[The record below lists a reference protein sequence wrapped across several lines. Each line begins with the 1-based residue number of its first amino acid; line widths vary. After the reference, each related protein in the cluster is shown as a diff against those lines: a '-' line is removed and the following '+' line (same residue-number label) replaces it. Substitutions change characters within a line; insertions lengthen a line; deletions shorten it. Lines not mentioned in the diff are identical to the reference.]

1 MPHTSPDIERLL
13 GGIRDRDRAALGRT
27 LTLVESN
34 LATDRRLAQELLTA
48 LLPLTGGSQRIG
60 ISGVPGVGKSTF
72 IETFGCSLVD
82 KGHRVAVL
90 AVDPSSSISKGS
102 ILGDKTR
109 MEKLAVSDGAFIRPS
124 PTGGSLG
131 GVARKTRESIL
142 VCEAAGY
149 DIVLVE
155 TVGVGQ
161 SETAVAEMV
170 DCFLLL
176 MLTGAGDELQG
187 IKRGILELADV
198 IAINK
203 ADGANTEAAEHARAE
218 LERALA
224 ILRPA
229 GDDGWRPKV
238 VTSSGNTGA
247 GLDDVWRLIE
257 EHRAVMDADGGLER
271 RRRKQLLGWMWE
283 MVDEGLRNAVREHPA
298 VAETLGSIETDVHEG
313 RTTPSAAAENILRIF
328 GTSPGKEKVER

>member
-1 MPHTSPDIERLL
+1 MPHPSLDIERLL
-13 GGIRDRDRAALGRT
+13 GGIRDRDRAVLGRA

-34 LATDRRLAQELLTA
+34 LATDRRLAQELLTV
-48 LLPLTGGSQRIG
+48 LLPLTGSSQRIG

-90 AVDPSSSISKGS
+90 AVDPSSSVSKGS

-109 MEKLAVSDGAFIRPS
+109 MEKLAVSDEAFIRPS

-149 DIVLVE
+149 DVVLVE

-198 IAINK
+198 IAVNK
-203 ADGANTEAAEHARAE
+203 ADGANTEAAERARTE

-229 GDDGWRPKV
+229 GDDGWRPRV
-238 VTSSGNTGA
+238 VTSSGSTGA
-247 GLDDVWRLIE
+247 GLDEVWKIIE
-257 EHRAVMDADGGLER
+257 EHRAVMEADGGLER
-271 RRRKQLLGWMWE
+271 RRQQQLLGWMWE
-283 MVDEGLRNAVREHPA
+283 MVDEGLQNAVREHPR
-298 VAETLGSIETDVHEG
+298 VAETLASLESDVLEG
-313 RTTPSAAAENILRIF
+313 RTTPSAAAENILKIF
-328 GTSPGKEKVER
+328 GT

>member
-1 MPHTSPDIERLL
+1 MNSPTPHIDDFIA
-13 GGIRDRDRAALGRT
+13 GIRAGDRAVLGRA

-34 LATDRRLAQELLTA
+34 LADDRQRAQGLLTS
-48 LLPLTGGSQRIG
+48 LLPLTGGAQRIG

-72 IETFGCSLVD
+72 IETFGLMLVD
-82 KGHRVAVL
+82 AGHRVAVL
-90 AVDPSSSISKGS
+90 AVDPSSSVSKGS

-109 MEKLAVSDGAFIRPS
+109 MDKLAVSNDAFIRPS

-149 DIVLVE
+149 DVVLVE

-161 SETAVAEMV
+161 SEIAVADMV
-170 DCFLLL
+170 DFFLLL

-187 IKRGILELADV
+187 IKRGILELADC

-203 ADGANTEAAEHARAE
+203 ADGANTEAAELARTE

-224 ILRPA
+224 ILRAA
-229 GDDGWRPKV
+229 GDGGWTPKV
-238 VTSSGNTGA
+238 VTSSGSTAA
-247 GLDDVWRLIE
+247 GLDEVWKIIE
-257 EHRAVMDADGGLER
+257 EHRVVMDADRELER
-271 RRRKQLLGWMWE
+271 RRNKQLLGWMWE

-298 VAETLGSIETDVHEG
+298 VAETLGSVETDVLEG
-313 RTTPSAAAENILRIF
+313 RTTPSAAAESILRIF
-328 GTSPGKEKVER
+328 RT

>member
-1 MPHTSPDIERLL
+1 M
-13 GGIRDRDRAALGRT
+13 
-27 LTLVESN
+27 
-34 LATDRRLAQELLTA
+34 
-48 LLPLTGGSQRIG
+48 
-60 ISGVPGVGKSTF
+60 
-72 IETFGCSLVD
+72 D

-90 AVDPSSSISKGS
+90 AVDPSSSVSKGS

-203 ADGANTEAAEHARAE
+203 ADGANTEAAERARTE

-229 GDDGWRPKV
+229 GDDGWTPKV
-238 VTSSGNTGA
+238 VTSSGSTGA
-247 GLDDVWRLIE
+247 GLDEVWRLIE

-298 VAETLGSIETDVHEG
+298 VAETLGSIESDVLEG

-328 GTSPGKEKVER
+328 GT